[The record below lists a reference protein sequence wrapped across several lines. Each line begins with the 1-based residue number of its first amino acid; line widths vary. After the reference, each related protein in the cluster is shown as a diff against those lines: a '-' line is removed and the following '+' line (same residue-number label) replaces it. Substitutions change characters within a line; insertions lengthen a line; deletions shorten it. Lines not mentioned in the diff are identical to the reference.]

1 MLQVTAESA
10 LGQLIKRILAED
22 LDNLVKVGA
31 VDEIKEGGNS
41 ILNRQLL
48 EVLTE
53 NYVARATVQSS
64 VNVEIED

>member
-64 VNVEIED
+64 VKVEIED